1 MLSRK
6 SVLARLLANE
16 NISVQQGNFET
27 AFFDVENRVLGLPL
41 WKEMS
46 GDLYDLLV
54 GHEVGHALYT
64 PKDGWHDAVCN
75 KGENYKRFLN
85 VIEDARI
92 EKKVK
97 RNIQVFVNRLSMV
110 ILIF

>member
-64 PKDGWHDAVCN
+64 PSTK
-75 KGENYKRFLN
+75 EELQ
-85 VIEDARI
+85 
-92 EKKVK
+92 VK
-97 RNIQVFVNRLSMV
+97 RGRRYSYRESHACQVPRSSR
-110 ILIF
+110 